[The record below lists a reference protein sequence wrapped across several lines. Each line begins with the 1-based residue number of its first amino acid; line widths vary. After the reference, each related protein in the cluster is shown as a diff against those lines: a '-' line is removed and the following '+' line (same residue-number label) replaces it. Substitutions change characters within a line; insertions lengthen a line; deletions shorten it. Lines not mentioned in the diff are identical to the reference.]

1 MNEKGSIRTRSV
13 KEVEHSL
20 NMMIE
25 EWGDTRIGSITREM
39 GTHFKSHLLKLPRNR
54 KKNPEYR
61 DKYLHEV
68 VEMNI

>member
-1 MNEKGSIRTRSV
+1 
-13 KEVEHSL
+13 
-20 NMMIE
+20 MITE
-25 EWGDTRIGSITREM
+25 EWGDTRIGSITRKM